1 MEVQVVTI
9 DSSAPP
15 RLEFRVDDPALPD
28 LRPLIEPTD
37 GYLAQL
43 HPTGNIEP
51 VSLASLQR
59 PQVTLLTA
67 RVDGDPV
74 ACGACIDE
82 GDYFEIK
89 RMYVLPACRG
99 LGLGKQLLEAMEAHV
114 RTRGGRL
121 VKLEAGTAQAEALE
135 LYERAGYRRC
145 PPFGEHHANPRSVC
159 MEKQLA

>member
-1 MEVQVVTI
+1 MS
-9 DSSAPP
+9 DDHLPP
-15 RLEFRVDDPALPD
+15 RLEFRIDDPSLPE

-37 GYLAQL
+37 GYLAEL

-51 VSLASLQR
+51 VSLAALQR
-59 PQVTLLTA
+59 PGVSLLTA
-67 RVDGDPV
+67 RVDGEPV

-82 GDYFEIK
+82 GDYMEVK

-99 LGLGKQLLEAMEAHV
+99 LGLGKQLLEAIERHI
-114 RTRGGRL
+114 RRLGGRL
-121 VKLEAGTAQAEALE
+121 VRLEAGTAQAEALE

-159 MEKQLA
+159 MEKALA